1 MHFSI
6 SRTSKSFLSKTGL
19 IVLTPLLLSNAESS
33 HAQLKTVCD
42 NKPNYVRLASR
53 LGPPTG
59 FGGYYETEICG
70 ILLHKKYSSA
80 TFAIEITGK
89 AGSGMGIYS
98 MNCANKPKGIWASE
112 LTINGHKEVIKKI
125 LPDALNQAAKVFC

>member
-6 SRTSKSFLSKTGL
+6 SKNPKSLLSKTGL
-19 IVLTPLLLSNAESS
+19 IVLTPLLLSYAESS

-42 NKPNYVRLASR
+42 NKPNYVRLATL

-59 FGGYYETEICG
+59 FGGNYETEICG
-70 ILLHKKYSSA
+70 ILLHKKYSSP
-80 TFAIEITGK
+80 TFAIEINGK
-89 AGSGMGIYS
+89 AGSGMGIFS

-112 LTINGHKEVIKKI
+112 LTINGYKEVIKKM
-125 LPDALNQAAKVFC
+125 LPDALNQAAKAFC

>member
-6 SRTSKSFLSKTGL
+6 SKIPKSFLPRAVL
-19 IVLTPLLLSNAESS
+19 IVLTPLLLLNAVSS

-42 NKPNYVRLASR
+42 NKPNYVRLASL

-59 FGGYYETEICG
+59 FGGNYETEICG
-70 ILLHKKYSSA
+70 ILLYKKYTSP
-80 TFAIEITGK
+80 TFAIEINGK

-98 MNCANKPKGIWASE
+98 MNCTNKPMGIWTSE
-112 LTINGHKEVIKKI
+112 LTINGHKKVIEKM
-125 LPDALNQAAKVFC
+125 LPDALNQAANAFC